1 MKITIA
7 SYDQADAMLRLGR
20 HDVTHVISINDPELH
35 PPMGVLDFE
44 GPRCLL
50 RFDDVPRP
58 IEDAHSHGLKPP
70 HPADMR
76 RIIEFSRLLEEH
88 DHVLMHCAQGR
99 SRSPAAALA
108 ILASRVA
115 TPSPESGAKVMADL
129 LAIRAFI
136 MPNELMVWHAD
147 DALQWG
153 GKLHAA
159 YRRTFKAGTAI
170 WTPPSTQEQ

>member
-7 SYDQADAMLRLGR
+7 SYDQADAMLRLGQ
-20 HDVTHVISINDPELH
+20 HSVTHVISINDQDDQ
-35 PPMGVLDFE
+35 PPVGVGLFD
-44 GPRCLL
+44 GPRCILH
-50 RFDDVPRP
+50 FDDVPRP
-58 IEDAHSHGLKPP
+58 VENAHSHGLKPP

-76 RIIEFSRLLEEH
+76 RILDFALVFDEH
-88 DHVLMHCAQGR
+88 SHVLVHCAQGR

-115 TPSPESGAKVMADL
+115 TPSLEAGAKVMADL
-129 LAIRAFI
+129 LTIRAFI

-159 YRRTFKAGTAI
+159 YRRTFKAGAAI
-170 WTPPSTQEQ
+170 WTPPMEEPS